1 MTEENHRAMRI
12 RLKSFSWSATPD
24 VFFICQTYVK
34 RMSNVCL
41 SCFKRMSFIRQMYF
55 FYTSNVR
62 QNSWWKNRQRE
73 PGEFAWLIFSR
84 ELRQMSFFYHSLV
97 ILLSFFCASKFVVEE
112 GPGEGSCG
120 LFSGGKIHQTVV
132 ISHALIWG

>member
-1 MTEENHRAMRI
+1 LKKSSAGTIFVTEENHRAMRI

-24 VFFICQTYVK
+24 VFFICQTYVF

-41 SCFKRMSFIRQMYF
+41 SYVKRMSFIRQMYF

-62 QNSWWKNRQRE
+62 QNSWWKNGQRE
-73 PGEFAWLIFSR
+73 PGGFDWLIFSR

-97 ILLSFFCASKFVVEE
+97 ILLSF
-112 GPGEGSCG
+112 
-120 LFSGGKIHQTVV
+120 
-132 ISHALIWG
+132 ISHSFVRQNLW